1 MNRQI
6 TSRHP
11 NFQLSLTATHNKVI
25 ANLNVLFTKAT
36 TLVPNNLS
44 LKLHHFLTVY
54 LSYTQ
59 LYIKCLIII
68 HNWLVHSGFVCHDRN
83 KCRGKMNSWGG
94 KCVKTLNLE
103 TQTKSWKWDIWKWN
117 LKISKK
123 ISWGPNNGD
132 HDGNIISS
140 PYWQLGTSYFWRSE
154 WALHQQGPKFR

>member
-1 MNRQI
+1 MKNIHLKVENKKIIETPAHKYNLKTMNRQI

-94 KCVKTLNLE
+94 KCVKNIKSRNTNKIMKMRYMKVE
-103 TQTKSWKWDIWKWN
+103 FEDFKKNIMRTK
-117 LKISKK
+117 
-123 ISWGPNNGD
+123 
-132 HDGNIISS
+132 
-140 PYWQLGTSYFWRSE
+140 
-154 WALHQQGPKFR
+154 